1 VVDQAALQAMKKAEL
16 VELLKAQDL
25 PTSGTKSD
33 LVDRL
38 VNAAPAEAAPMPMAS
53 SEEIEEVVR
62 GLRGAMLAQRTPE
75 RVAHRRA
82 DLVRRRKVIET
93 TEPVVE
99 TMADGQT
106 EVEFTLRC
114 ESGTYVKETIHG
126 DGGRTQPS
134 VAALI
139 RARCDVSWLDV
150 ADIHAD

>member
-1 VVDQAALQAMKKAEL
+1 M
-16 VELLKAQDL
+16 
-25 PTSGTKSD
+25 T
-33 LVDRL
+33 
-38 VNAAPAEAAPMPMAS
+38 MAGP
-53 SEEIEEVVR
+53 EEIEQAVQ

-82 DLVRRRKVIET
+82 DLVRRRKVLET
-93 TEPVVE
+93 TDPIIE
-99 TMADGQT
+99 TMADGHT

-114 ESGTYVKETIHG
+114 ESGTYVKETVHG

-139 RARCDVSWLDV
+139 RARCDVLWLDV